1 MSRMTRSLLVLIA
14 FLATVA
20 MNAVANLLPLN
31 GRTTGAISD
40 QFRIHVT
47 PAGYVFSIWSVI
59 YIGLLAY
66 CIYQLTPAGRRS
78 DRVAHIAPAFVVSA
92 VANIAWLGLWH
103 YGHYL
108 WTLAAMLVLLGALI
122 SIYRTLGDGRPA
134 ANAEQW
140 CVDYPFSLYVGW
152 ITVATLVNLSVV
164 LEVLDAR
171 PFGMSA
177 VTWAVWMIVAAG
189 IIGLIVGRS
198 RRDRL
203 YQAVVV
209 WAAIGIAVREN
220 QPELVSTAAVACAAV
235 LTIHM
240 LLGYILSRR
249 AARQGSFR

>member
-1 MSRMTRSLLVLIA
+1 MNGLARSLLVLIA

-40 QFRIHVT
+40 QFRVHIT

-59 YIGLLAY
+59 YAGLLAY

-78 DRVAHIAPAFVVSA
+78 DRVSRIAPAFVVSA

-103 YGHYL
+103 YGYYP
-108 WTLAAMLVLLGALI
+108 WTLAAMLVLLGTLI
-122 SIYRTLGDGRPA
+122 SIYLVLGNSRA
-134 ANAEQW
+134 ASNAEQW

-171 PFGMSA
+171 PFGMTA
-177 VTWAVWMIVAAG
+177 VTWALWMIVAAG
-189 IIGLIVGRS
+189 IIGLVVGQR

-209 WAAIGIAVREN
+209 WAAVGIALKED
-220 QPELVSTAAVACAAV
+220 QPDMVSTAAAACAAILV
-235 LTIHM
+235 IHM
-240 LLGYILSRR
+240 LLGAIIARR
-249 AARQGSFR
+249 ALRQSSLR